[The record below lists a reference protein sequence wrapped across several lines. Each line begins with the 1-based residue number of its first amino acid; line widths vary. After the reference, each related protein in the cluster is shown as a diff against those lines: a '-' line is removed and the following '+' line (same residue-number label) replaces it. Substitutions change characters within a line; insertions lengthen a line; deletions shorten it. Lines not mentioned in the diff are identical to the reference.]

1 LWFQEELN
9 CPAWKFDF
17 LRLHHQ
23 IWSGQKKGATDMT
36 MTSDDVISIL
46 GPVDET
52 LVAEVIATGAT
63 QTELAEALAWANNDE
78 ALIGEGRPLPTGRT
92 AALVD
97 LLVTEEEEL
106 E

>member
-1 LWFQEELN
+1 M
-9 CPAWKFDF
+9 
-17 LRLHHQ
+17 
-23 IWSGQKKGATDMT
+23 KGAMDMT
-36 MTSDDVISIL
+36 MTSDDVIAVL

-63 QTELAEALAWANNDE
+63 QAELTEAWAWANNDE
-78 ALIGEGRPLPTGRT
+78 ALIGEGRPLPTGKT

-97 LLVTEEEEL
+97 LLVSEEEEM

>member
-1 LWFQEELN
+1 M
-9 CPAWKFDF
+9 
-17 LRLHHQ
+17 
-23 IWSGQKKGATDMT
+23 IMS
-36 MTSDDVISIL
+36 SDDVIAVL

-63 QTELAEALAWANNDE
+63 QAELAEAFAWANNDE
-78 ALIGEGRPLPTGRT
+78 ALMGEGRRLPTGRV

-97 LLVTEEEEL
+97 LLTSGEEEL